1 MMIETNNPLRSTAAL
16 AALSTVTDPEIG
28 LNIVDLGLVY
38 RLDFDAATN
47 TVRCDMSL
55 TTQFCPMGSAI
66 TEAARN
72 ALAGAFPESDIDLR
86 LTFNPPWSAERI
98 SPEGREFLNR

>member
-1 MMIETNNPLRSTAAL
+1 MIVETNNELRSTAAL

-38 RLDFDAATN
+38 GIYFDEAAK

-55 TTQFCPMGSAI
+55 TTQFCPMGGAI
-66 TEAARN
+66 TEGARN
-72 ALAGAFPESDIDLR
+72 ALAGAFPEYDIDLR
-86 LTFNPPWSAERI
+86 LTFNPLWSAERI